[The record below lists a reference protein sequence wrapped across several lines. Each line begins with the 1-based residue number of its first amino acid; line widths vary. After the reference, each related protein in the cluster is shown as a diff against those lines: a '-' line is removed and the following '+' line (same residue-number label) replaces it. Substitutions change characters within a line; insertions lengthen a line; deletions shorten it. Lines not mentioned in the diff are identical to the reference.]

1 VLGDRHAPA
10 LIRIVRRAPSWPGRR
25 GGRSF
30 LGREE
35 ALRRR
40 GSFTFRSRRQ
50 TFGREPKARREELVA
65 GFIVPLLDGSM
76 PLQMDQSPDDGRRGA
91 GVRPATA
98 VGIFTI
104 CYLAFLTKSFHA
116 DDPLFICVAKQIAG
130 HPLDFYGFEANWAAT
145 ARPFHLI
152 TKNPPLASY
161 YMAAFGSI
169 FGWSEPKLLLADSDT
184 PGFGRA
190 PAIARSPSADA
201 TLASATSRS
210 KPRCRKISRALSKV
224 STGGSCG
231 AASATG

>member
-1 VLGDRHAPA
+1 
-10 LIRIVRRAPSWPGRR
+10 
-25 GGRSF
+25 
-30 LGREE
+30 
-35 ALRRR
+35 
-40 GSFTFRSRRQ
+40 
-50 TFGREPKARREELVA
+50 
-65 GFIVPLLDGSM
+65 
-76 PLQMDQSPDDGRRGA
+76 MDQSPDDGRRGA

-104 CYLAFLTKSFHA
+104 CYLAFLTKPFHA
-116 DDPLFICVAKQIAG
+116 DHPLFIWVAKQIAG

-169 FGWSEPKLLLADSDT
+169 FGWSEPVLHLAFLQSCKPPEPKLL
-184 PGFGRA
+184 
-190 PAIARSPSADA
+190 
-201 TLASATSRS
+201 LASATSRS
-210 KPRCRKISRALSKV
+210 KPRRRRKISRALSKL